1 MLLFILKYFS
11 LNFIY
16 SENWILVHIFRC
28 HTSTYLNFMST
39 YWIIYVHIPEFYLSA
54 YLIFFYFHI
63 PEFNRYFQ
71 LIYCVVENWIAS
83 DSGGHSVRKLTGII
97 YFPKISANFTCVI
110 KKTQHHFSLQCE
122 RVDNS

>member
-1 MLLFILKYFS
+1 
-11 LNFIY
+11 
-16 SENWILVHIFRC
+16 
-28 HTSTYLNFMST
+28 MS
-39 YWIIYVHIPEFYLSA
+39 YVHIPEFYVNILNYICSLPEFYLSA

-110 KKTQHHFSLQCE
+110 KKNQHHFSLQCE